1 MHKNYFTRLI
11 TLGFVILL
19 LTVAACAAKKSEWG
33 DLRTGLILK
42 YRFPQDQTLTYN
54 SVADTKQNLE
64 MMGRSMETTIKS
76 DTSYGI
82 KGTGVDD
89 QNNLLAQ
96 VIINHINIA
105 INSPQGNLNPDTSGL
120 NGKNFGATFSPAGK
134 ELKTTG
140 TENLPKISLGMSGER
155 DPKEL
160 FSDIL
165 PLLPD
170 VPVKTG
176 GSWTIPIEKNLQQGQ
191 ISISIKGEANSV
203 IEEIATV
210 MGMECVKVNTT
221 SKNTVQG
228 SGTQMGQE
236 LNLKGEITGTSTWY
250 FAYKKGVFVRLTGD
264 EVSDIKINVSGMEI
278 PQTTKSKTE
287 VQLML

>member
-1 MHKNYFTRLI
+1 MLKNNLNRLI
-11 TLGFVILL
+11 TVGIMILSL
-19 LTVAACAAKKSEWG
+19 AAIGCAAKKSEWG
-33 DLRTGLILK
+33 DLQSGLVLK
-42 YRFPQDQTLTYN
+42 YRFPQEQTLTYK
-54 SVADTKQNLE
+54 STADTIQNLE
-64 MMGRSMETTIKS
+64 VMGNSMETTIKS
-76 DTSYGI
+76 GTSYGI

-89 QNNLLAQ
+89 QNNLMAE

-105 INSPQGNLNPDTSGL
+105 ISSPQGNLNPDTSGL
-120 NGKNFGATFSPAGK
+120 NGKGFGATFSPAGK
-134 ELKTTG
+134 ELETTG

-155 DPKEL
+155 DAKEL

-165 PLLPD
+165 PILPD

-176 GSWTIPIEKNLQQGQ
+176 ESWTTPIEKNLQQGQ
-191 ISISIKGEANSV
+191 ISISIKGEATNV

-210 MGMECVKVNTT
+210 MGMECVKINTT
-221 SKNTVQG
+221 SKNAVQG

-250 FAYKKGVFVRLTGD
+250 FAYKKGMFVKLTGD
-264 EVSDIKINVSGMEI
+264 EDSEIKINVGSMEI
-278 PQTTKSKTE
+278 PQKTKSKTE